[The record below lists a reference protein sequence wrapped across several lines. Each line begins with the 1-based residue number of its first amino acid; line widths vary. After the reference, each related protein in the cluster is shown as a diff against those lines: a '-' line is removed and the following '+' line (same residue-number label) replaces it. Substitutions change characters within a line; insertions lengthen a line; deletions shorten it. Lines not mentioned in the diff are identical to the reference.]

1 MSAAWAWGNIRSNS
15 YHFRVGAPVM
25 IQRFCDW
32 LAATSLSQLFG
43 GADWF
48 VPTVQTLHIMSIAV
62 VVTTLAMLD
71 FRLLRLTRGGPA
83 LSRLAGSFLPWTW
96 RALAVLLVTGV
107 LLTITEPSRELMNWS
122 FRLKM
127 VMVLTLVALTLA
139 FQASI
144 AKDPEYWTS
153 SLRRR
158 RLGNALALASL
169 LLCVSI
175 VVAGR
180 LIAYV

>member
-1 MSAAWAWGNIRSNS
+1 
-15 YHFRVGAPVM
+15 VLTGAPAM
-25 IQRFCDW
+25 IQHFCDW

-43 GADWF
+43 RADWF
-48 VPTVQTLHIMSIAV
+48 VPTVQTVHILCIAV

-83 LSRLAGSFLPWTW
+83 LGQLARSFLPWTW
-96 RALAVLLVTGV
+96 RALAVLLASGV
-107 LLTITEPSRELMNWS
+107 LLTITEPTRELMNWS
-122 FRLKM
+122 FRVKM
-127 VMVLTLVALTLA
+127 VLVLTLVALTLA
-139 FQASI
+139 FQAAI
-144 AKDPEYWTS
+144 VKDPEYWTS
-153 SLRRR
+153 SSRRR